1 MQNSEWN
8 LAGKT
13 YLVSGASSGIG
24 AETAV
29 ALGRHKA
36 NVVLAARR
44 TAECEAVAERV
55 RAAGGQAWVMAL
67 DVTDEASVQRSVE
80 ATVQHF
86 GRLDG
91 AFNNAG
97 ALGVAGPLHTLNAAD
112 VQTVL
117 QANTLGIFYA
127 MKHQI
132 AAMLKTGGGAIV
144 NNLSISSQVGFNG
157 ISAYT
162 ASKHAALGLTRNAA
176 MEYFQQGIRVN
187 AVSPGPTVT
196 PMALSAF
203 GNEDAMRSTLQAS
216 VSGRPAAPAEMAG
229 PVLFLLSDA
238 ASFVSGHNLV
248 VDGGYTLA

>member
-13 YLVSGASSGIG
+13 YWVSGASSGIG
-24 AETAV
+24 AETAL

-55 RAAGGQAWVMAL
+55 RAAGGQAWVTAL
-67 DVTDEASVQRSVE
+67 DVTDEASVERSIE
-80 ATVQHF
+80 ATVEHF

-91 AFNNAG
+91 TFNNAG

-112 VQTVL
+112 VQAVL
-117 QANTLGIFYA
+117 QANTMGIFYA

-196 PMALSAF
+196 PMALAAF

-216 VSGRPAAPAEMAG
+216 VAGRPAAPAEMVG